1 MADKPNTPN
10 QVEKRGFKQQISRWI
25 PACAAGTVLAG
36 VVGVWLWDHLYGT
49 AGNQLAAE
57 AGLRWVAIGRLAGL
71 MAMVLLF
78 MQVLF
83 VARARWIEPAFGM
96 DRLTRWHHLS
106 AITVILLLLAHV
118 SAVTWGTAQVGGNTV
133 WTQFLQFLSDWDDVK
148 EALVATILFV
158 LLGALSMARAR
169 RLFGH
174 EWWHATHLVMYA
186 ALVLALGH
194 QFENGFDL
202 NEGRAFPIFWYAV
215 CGFVALNLCGYRVVL
230 PWIRFMQRGYVVDSV
245 TQETSD
251 VVSVRITG
259 RKMESMRVRPGQFVI
274 VRFLAR
280 GFWMQPHPFS
290 ISAPFD
296 GKTLRLSIKKLGD
309 FTRRIPELQP
319 GTRVVVDGP
328 HGAFTP
334 DRRRSNRIL
343 LIAGG
348 IGITPIR
355 CLAEALLDQKCDV
368 TLLYGNRDRHGIV
381 FEQEL
386 QALAERFPQFRL
398 VHVINDGTDW
408 DGETGIIGHHRI
420 ARLVPDCANHDVF
433 LCGPP
438 AMMTGVL
445 AALRALKVPKR
456 NIHFERF
463 SF

>member
-10 QVEKRGFKQQISRWI
+10 QVEKRGFKRQISRWI
-25 PACAAGTVLAG
+25 PACAAGTVLA
-36 VVGVWLWDHLYGT
+36 VMVWIWLVLHINGSG
-49 AGNQLAAE
+49 GNQFAAD
-57 AGLRWVAIGRLAGL
+57 AGLRWVAVGRLAGL
-71 MAMVLLF
+71 LAMTLLMF
-78 MQVLF
+78 QVLF
-83 VARARWIEPAFGM
+83 IARAPRIEPLYGM
-96 DRLTRWHHLS
+96 DRLTRWHHNLGIVVVLLVAVHVFS
-106 AITVILLLLAHV
+106 VTHGMAQSGGNTMVDQFRQFLKDWDDIPEALGGLALLLA
-118 SAVTWGTAQVGGNTV
+118 AAG
-133 WTQFLQFLSDWDDVK
+133 LSIARVRR
-148 EALVATILFV
+148 
-158 LLGALSMARAR
+158 LLGYER
-169 RLFGH
+169 
-174 EWWHATHLVMYA
+174 WHASHLAMYA
-186 ALVLALGH
+186 ALVLILGH
-194 QFENGFDL
+194 QLELGFDL
-202 NEGRAFPIFWYAV
+202 NETVYFRVIWYIMLGV
-215 CGFVALNLCGYRVVL
+215 VGFQLFLFRLML
-230 PWIRFMQRGYVVDSV
+230 PWALFGQHRFQVDSV

-355 CLAEALLDQKCDV
+355 CLAEALLDQQCDV
-368 TLLYGNRDRHGIV
+368 ALLYGNRDRHGVV

-408 DGETGIIGHHRI
+408 DGETGIIDHHRI
-420 ARLVPDCANHDVF
+420 ARLVPDCANRDVF

-445 AALRALKVPKR
+445 AALRALQVPKR